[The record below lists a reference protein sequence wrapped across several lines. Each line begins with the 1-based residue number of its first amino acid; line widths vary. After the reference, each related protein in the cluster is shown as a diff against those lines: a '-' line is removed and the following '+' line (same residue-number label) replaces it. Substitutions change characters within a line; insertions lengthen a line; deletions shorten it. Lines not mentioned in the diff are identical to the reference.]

1 MKKYYTLLEF
11 DQDLKKWIIVFGDYD
26 LEIVQ
31 EEQADIR
38 TGFEVEN
45 RRYGNNNLS
54 CFQIIAT
61 GDQKQDID
69 AAVLSLNFRIKV
81 LGINISGRNRQQ

>member
-26 LEIVQ
+26 IEIVR

-38 TGFEVEN
+38 MGLEVEN
-45 RRYGNNNLS
+45 RRYGQHIS
-54 CFQIIAT
+54 CTYIYFQIIAT
-61 GDQKQDID
+61 GDQQQDID
-69 AAVLSLNFRIKV
+69 AKV
-81 LGINISGRNRQQ
+81 LEINMKGVK

>member
-26 LEIVQ
+26 IEIVL

-38 TGFEVEN
+38 MGLEVEN

-61 GDQKQDID
+61 GDQQQDID
-69 AAVLSLNFRIKV
+69 AKV
-81 LGINISGRNRQQ
+81 LEINMKGVK

>member
-1 MKKYYTLLEF
+1 MQKYYTLIQF
-11 DQDLKKWIIVFGDYD
+11 DTDLNQWLIVFGDYN

-38 TGFEVEN
+38 MGLEVDN

-54 CFQIIAT
+54 WTIKPSDFQIIAT
-61 GDQKQDID
+61 SDQQKDID
-69 AAVLSLNFRIKV
+69 AKV
-81 LGINISGRNRQQ
+81 LEINMEGVN

>member
-38 TGFEVEN
+38 MGLEVDN
-45 RRYGNNNLS
+45 RRYGNNNLPS
-54 CFQIIAT
+54 FQIIST
-61 GDQKQDID
+61 GNQQQDIEE
-69 AAVLSLNFRIKV
+69 KV
-81 LGINISGRNRQQ
+81 LEINWGLTK